1 MLELLHSK
9 TLHIIPPISRQRADA
24 RMEAI
29 LFIGLFYIDGNRTVR
44 TQLGMSNLGPIVKR
58 QERVCHPKTPFLL
71 VAGSIPPWSRHLVPG
86 HACSRH
92 PHPACNMQTR
102 SGEAPE
108 LAARN
113 APRAGGFS
121 AGTHRRG
128 PRTGILQAARIHGI
142 PQAPAK
148 SPGEPA
154 RNTYVI
160 PRRQVD
166 DKKKRRCPIG
176 GCRRFCR

>member
-1 MLELLHSK
+1 MLSALRASAIRKTLRRAFSGIWELLLASKRGMSKASVSGKFHDQMRRRTDDFLIMLELLHSK
-9 TLHIIPPISRQRADA
+9 TLHIIPP
-24 RMEAI
+24 
-29 LFIGLFYIDGNRTVR
+29 
-44 TQLGMSNLGPIVKR
+44 
-58 QERVCHPKTPFLL
+58 
-71 VAGSIPPWSRHLVPG
+71 WSRHLVTG
-86 HACSRH
+86 HACPRP

-113 APRAGGFS
+113 APRAGASPLGHT
-121 AGTHRRG
+121 ARG
-128 PRTGILQAARIHGI
+128 PRTGILQAARIREI
-142 PQAPAK
+142 PQDPAK

-166 DKKKRRCPIG
+166 DKKKRRYPVG
-176 GCRRFCR
+176 GRQRFSR

>member
-1 MLELLHSK
+1 MLSALRASATCKTLRRAFSGIWEFLLASKRGMSKASVSGKFHNQTRRRTDDFLIMLELLHSK
-9 TLHIIPPISRQRADA
+9 TLHIIPP
-24 RMEAI
+24 
-29 LFIGLFYIDGNRTVR
+29 
-44 TQLGMSNLGPIVKR
+44 
-58 QERVCHPKTPFLL
+58 
-71 VAGSIPPWSRHLVPG
+71 WSRHLVTG

-92 PHPACNMQTR
+92 LHPACNMQTR

-121 AGTHRRG
+121 ARTHRRG
-128 PRTGILQAARIHGI
+128 PRTGILQAARIRGI

-166 DKKKRRCPIG
+166 DKKKRRHPVG
-176 GCRRFCR
+176 GRQSFSR